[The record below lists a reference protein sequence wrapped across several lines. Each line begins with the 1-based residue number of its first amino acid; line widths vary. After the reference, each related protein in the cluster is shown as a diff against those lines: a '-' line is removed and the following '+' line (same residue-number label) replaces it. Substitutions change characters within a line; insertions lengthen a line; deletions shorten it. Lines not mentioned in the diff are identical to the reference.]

1 MAKDLCCYLCAKWH
15 KNSNFIFKYF
25 KLSAMSP
32 KILLASLVVTAF
44 ASCSTAY
51 KSGQTPDD
59 VYYSPVRTVQYEE
72 KQERDQVRNEQ
83 ENYEDREIRMRI
95 HNQRWRYFENN
106 YGYNYGSY
114 NHYCN
119 CYCNQGGWGYS
130 NHPYANPS
138 PLYYPGPIRFNNYAP
153 APPPRVVNL
162 GGYNGSGNVVR
173 TYTNPKTGVT
183 TATPRY
189 NNSNNSNSN
198 TRGSGLGNAIREIF
212 TPSSNN
218 SNNSNNNSGRSNNNT
233 RTYEPTS
240 TPSNSGSS
248 SSPSS
253 SGGTVSRPGRG
264 G

>member
-1 MAKDLCCYLCAKWH
+1 
-15 KNSNFIFKYF
+15 
-25 KLSAMSP
+25 MSP
-32 KILLASLVVTAF
+32 KILLASLVVTVF
-44 ASCSTAY
+44 ASCSTTY

-72 KQERDQVRNEQ
+72 KQERDQVRNDQ
-83 ENYEDREIRMRI
+83 EDNEEREIRMRI
-95 HNQRWRYFENN
+95 RNQRWRYFEDN
-106 YGYNYGSY
+106 YGYNYSSY

-119 CYCNQGGWGYS
+119 CYCNQGGWGYY
-130 NHPYANPS
+130 NHPYANPN
-138 PLYYPGPIRFNNYAP
+138 PFYYPGPIRFNNYAP

-189 NNSNNSNSN
+189 NNSNTN
-198 TRGSGLGNAIREIF
+198 TRGSGVGNVIRQIF

-218 SNNSNNNSGRSNNNT
+218 SNNSNNSTPSNNT
-233 RTYEPTS
+233 RTYSPSS

-248 SSPSS
+248 TPAS
-253 SGGTVSRPGRG
+253 SGGSVSRPGRG